1 MLSCRAVA
9 PRGSDTAL
17 PCSLSSP
24 RGAWG
29 HWESKIGRTLLG
41 HCHGDMGSLC
51 PAEAG
56 QGPPAR
62 PSLPDMGLDKPNPSS
77 PWHGC
82 PRAATLPACAS
93 NRDGAGAGTTRVF
106 CSRCPR
112 AMAQSHPFTSTPPAL
127 SLLSVF
133 STQKGV
139 AAADG
144 VGWAAVNGCR
154 RGDAARGQLG
164 AAAGTPVPSGLL
176 TLALGSDE
184 VSLSLCLSPCPLQ
197 IPGCV

>member
-1 MLSCRAVA
+1 MCYCPGAGESPRIHGCRGAKLIGLVSKLPGIAASQEICAAAFLITPKIFPFSLKSGFMLSCRAAA

-112 AMAQSHPFTSTPPAL
+112 AMARSRPFTSTPPAL

-133 STQKGV
+133 STQKG
-139 AAADG
+139 G
-144 VGWAAVNGCR
+144 GC
-154 RGDAARGQLG
+154 G
-164 AAAGTPVPSGLL
+164 
-176 TLALGSDE
+176 
-184 VSLSLCLSPCPLQ
+184 
-197 IPGCV
+197 